1 MKHVLIPMSLALLLG
16 AAAAGASDGSCNVP
30 RDEWQPQATLQTKLE
45 AEGWTIKRIKVDGG
59 CYEVYG
65 VKPGGE
71 RVEAYF
77 EPKTFAL
84 VKSKSED

>member
-1 MKHVLIPMSLALLLG
+1 MKPVLIPMSLALLLG
-16 AAAAGASDGSCNVP
+16 AAAAVASDDSCNVP
-30 RDEWQPQATLQTKLE
+30 QDQWQPQQALQTKLE
-45 AEGWTIKRIKVDGG
+45 GEGWTIKRIKVDDG

-77 EPKTFAL
+77 QPKTL
-84 VKSKSED
+84 EMINSKSED